1 MNVFFFG
8 CCCCCCWEIY
18 WFCPSLSNAYVCV
31 GTGALSRRARV
42 CNWEMPY
49 RCRRTCALH
58 AALPC
63 MFRGWV
69 GVCMWRRSSTY
80 SARLTQCVCVATATH
95 HGYGTL
101 WRCYATTGCRFVTS
115 TRLHAH
121 TTHLNGTFRSTHDSV
136 YYITETFCPVVCS
149 LHTHEIFCFN
159 CSRSPFS
166 LQEMS
171 NGDQHQPQHALF
183 MDAGRINPIFNHP
196 NMFHPSSYSI
206 NTNYSSP
213 ASDLRQQFSQLQQD
227 KMQERL
233 KVETEALIEQQQ
245 KFALRQQMNPP
256 VARDPSIYAS
266 GMNLEQY
273 RSLSASDSAST
284 SSTMPLRMAN
294 GGSQMGTPKKEN
306 NIIISNGNVQQQQ
319 QQYGMYTNQGKH
331 IVNCCH
337 TIIPIP
343 SFKRTICYIN
353 YKSNS

>member
-1 MNVFFFG
+1 
-8 CCCCCCWEIY
+8 
-18 WFCPSLSNAYVCV
+18 
-31 GTGALSRRARV
+31 
-42 CNWEMPY
+42 
-49 RCRRTCALH
+49 
-58 AALPC
+58 
-63 MFRGWV
+63 
-69 GVCMWRRSSTY
+69 
-80 SARLTQCVCVATATH
+80 
-95 HGYGTL
+95 
-101 WRCYATTGCRFVTS
+101 
-115 TRLHAH
+115 
-121 TTHLNGTFRSTHDSV
+121 
-136 YYITETFCPVVCS
+136 
-149 LHTHEIFCFN
+149 
-159 CSRSPFS
+159 
-166 LQEMS
+166 
-171 NGDQHQPQHALF
+171 
-183 MDAGRINPIFNHP
+183 
-196 NMFHPSSYSI
+196 
-206 NTNYSSP
+206 
-213 ASDLRQQFSQLQQD
+213 
-227 KMQERL
+227 MQERL